1 MIYNHQFNIVQLYSN
16 MDIDESDVYEK
27 NLKYDIIKLCGTKYK
42 IVHLNSSSKNNKCL
56 ICLGQIKYFIKKIYK
71 TFIKLIVYIQDIL
84 SKLFEYILDI
94 YSEIILLPFALALA
108 STPFLILYIVLNE
121 IVNFAG
127 YDFISFYNTIYTI
140 FSLLFIIAIKISL
153 IIVCNIVF
161 VIILVLVLSSLGF
174 IYCNIINIIIIG
186 YNHLYTFFNK
196 FYKQIPQVEEIED
209 PSIV

>member
-1 MIYNHQFNIVQLYSN
+1 

-42 IVHLNSSSKNNKCL
+42 VVHLNSSSKNNKCL

-84 SKLFEYILDI
+84 SKLVEYILDI
-94 YSEIILLPFALALA
+94 YSEIIFVPFALAVA
-108 STPFLILYIVLNE
+108 STPFLILYIGLNE
-121 IVNFAG
+121 IVNFG
-127 YDFISFYNTIYTI
+127 YDFSSFYNTIYTI
-140 FSLLFIIAIKISL
+140 FSLLFIIALKISL
-153 IIVCNIVF
+153 TIVCNIVF
-161 VIILVLVLSSLGF
+161 IIICILVLSSLGF
-174 IYCNIINIIIIG
+174 IYCNIINIITIGYNHLYNIIIIG